1 MNGTHAQKG
10 AIEMLE
16 REVRLSHTELTLG
29 IRTERNEGQVAE
41 SLSNEHKT
49 GEPWY
54 WGFKVP

>member
-1 MNGTHAQKG
+1 
-10 AIEMLE
+10 MLE